1 MFGSNT
7 KSTAETPST
16 NAAPSYTSK
25 RPQNV
30 LSQGVSIEGDV
41 TFGAELMIDGE
52 VHGTITSTGT
62 LIIGQNAQIAAE
74 ISASSVTVHGTVD
87 GNIVALE
94 RCALEA
100 GATLRGDVE
109 APRLAVDE
117 NASFQGRAKIRKS
130 AS

>member
-16 NAAPSYTSK
+16 SAAPSSASK

-52 VHGTITSTGT
+52 VHGTITSNGA
-62 LIIGQNAQIAAE
+62 LIIGQNAQIEAE

-87 GNIVALE
+87 GNLS
-94 RCALEA
+94 L
-100 GATLRGDVE
+100 
-109 APRLAVDE
+109 
-117 NASFQGRAKIRKS
+117 
-130 AS
+130 